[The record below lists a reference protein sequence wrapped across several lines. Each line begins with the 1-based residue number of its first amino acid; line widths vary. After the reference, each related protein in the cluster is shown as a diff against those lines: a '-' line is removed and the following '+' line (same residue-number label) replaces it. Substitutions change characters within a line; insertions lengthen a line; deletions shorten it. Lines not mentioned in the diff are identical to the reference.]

1 MVDDIGTRGIV
12 MLSEATGRLIVAYT
26 ADTGGN
32 DIVYKES
39 ALSSIA
45 FGPRHTLIVG
55 ALNNPTS
62 TKQNFTNDLV
72 ILASSYPS
80 VATATGVLLAYAG
93 IAVTPEIGGT
103 TSFTVVL
110 NGQPTANVTIPI
122 SASDATEGTVSASSL
137 TFTPANWSVPQTVT
151 GTGVDDA
158 D

>member
-55 ALNNPTS
+55 ALNNPSS
-62 TKQNFTNDLV
+62 TKQNFTNELV
-72 ILASSYPS
+72 ILAATHPI
-80 VATATGVLLAYAG
+80 VVTATGVLLAFPG
-93 IAVTPEIGGT
+93 IAVTPTSGLVTTEAGG
-103 TSFTVVL
+103 
-110 NGQPTANVTIPI
+110 
-122 SASDATEGTVSASSL
+122 
-137 TFTPANWSVPQTVT
+137 
-151 GTGVDDA
+151 
-158 D
+158 